1 MGKIR
6 VMPESLSSKIAAGE
20 VVERPLS
27 IVKELIENSIDAN
40 SKNITI
46 YFKNAGI
53 DQIRIVDDG
62 DGMDKDDVR
71 EAFIPHA
78 TSKIRNEYDLLRIST
93 LGFRGEAI
101 ASISM
106 VSKMSINS
114 STDGNGGFC
123 VTYKGG
129 EKISE
134 NITSMNKGTDIIVSD
149 LFYNTPARLKFLKS
163 PDKELSSNMF
173 IINKIALAHP
183 EITFKVISNDK
194 TIFVAPGKNNLPNLI
209 SAIYGYKAAK
219 ELMIHNYSADGYNVK
234 LAFLKPMFYRS
245 SKLEITLICNG
256 RYVRCYEITNAV
268 IEAYQTFL
276 PIGKSPIGIIY
287 LDIDPLLIDCNVHPT
302 KIEIKISNLSLIIEK
317 LIEEIKLMLQNDYL
331 IPQRNL
337 LSNNN
342 DEIIKIKEDEN
353 LIFDNTKIKVE
364 PKEEK
369 KEAKP
374 YEALNIF
381 DNNEDILSENNN
393 LKDLLNNYQT
403 QNIIKDNTKI
413 EIEHQKLPYM
423 EYIGTLAGTYLLF
436 QNDNGLYL
444 VDQHAACERWNYE
457 KYHELLKN
465 GKQPRTDLLIKDKL
479 ELTLSDYLI
488 IKNHLD
494 DFSNIG
500 FEIELINEK
509 EIYLKSIPLWA
520 KDKDPL
526 DIFYS
531 LFEEINSEHAFDLST
546 FRDSMAKMMACKA
559 SIKANHQISKEE
571 IKILMDNLSKCK
583 NPYTCPHGRPTI
595 INISLNEIE
604 KMFERIQK

>member
-20 VVERPLS
+20 VVERPSS
-27 IVKELIENSIDAN
+27 IVKELVENSIDAHA
-40 SKNITI
+40 KNITI
-46 YFKNAGI
+46 YFTNAGI

-78 TSKIRNEYDLLRIST
+78 TSKIRNEYDLLRIQT

-101 ASISM
+101 ASIST
-106 VSKMSINS
+106 VSEMTINS

-134 NITSMNKGTDIIVSD
+134 SISSMNKGTDIIVKS

-183 EITFKVISNDK
+183 EISFKVISNDK
-194 TIFVAPGKNNLPNLI
+194 TIFVAPGKNNLANLI
-209 SAIYGYKAAK
+209 SSIYGFKAAK
-219 ELMIHNYSADGYNVK
+219 ELMIHDYQDGGYKVK

-276 PIGKSPIGIIY
+276 PINKAPIGIIY

-302 KIEIKISNLSLIIEK
+302 KIEIKISNLAELIKK

-331 IPQRNL
+331 IPQREL
-337 LSNNN
+337 LSTKE

-369 KEAKP
+369 KEIKP
-374 YEALNIF
+374 YETQNIF
-381 DNNEDILSENNN
+381 EVEEELAENNN

-413 EIEHQKLPYM
+413 EIEHKKLPYM

-465 GKQPRTDLLIKDKL
+465 GKQPTTDLLIKDKL
-479 ELTLSDYLI
+479 ELTLADYLI

-494 DFSNIG
+494 DFKNIG
-500 FEIELINEK
+500 FELEIINER
-509 EIYLKSIPLWA
+509 EIFLKSIPLWA

-531 LFEEINSEHAFDLST
+531 LFEEINNEHAFDLST

-571 IKILMDNLSKCK
+571 IKVLMDNLSNCK